1 LDNIYVSGL
10 EVAIAGLIIT
20 FMSLGLFAVVISVL
34 GKIFKY
40 KEPAGEESGDEVE
53 SNPMIEAEAS
63 PVDEDADLPVVIA
76 TAISYFHSRS
86 QSSLGISLE
95 EGKTSWWSA
104 NRMKAQQ
111 GIGLRITRSG
121 K

>member
-1 LDNIYVSGL
+1 LDNIYLSGL
-10 EVAIAGLIIT
+10 EVAVAGLIIT

-40 KEPAGEESGDEVE
+40 KEPAAEKTEDEGE
-53 SNPMIEAEAS
+53 SNLVSEAEAA

-76 TAISYFHSRS
+76 TAISYFHARS

-95 EGKTSWWSA
+95 EGKSGWWSA